1 MSSPKY
7 ASNRVEVG
15 KVHRNVSQE
24 VVVITIDRLRIL
36 VSDYAKKAERA
47 GEWQAALGV
56 FITLVAAISTTTF
69 KETLGVSGEV
79 WKAVFLIATG
89 LSGLWLV
96 RGVIRYFRAE
106 KLEDLLCKIKNSDE
120 G

>member
-1 MSSPKY
+1 MPAPKY
-7 ASNRVEVG
+7 ATNRVEVG

-36 VSDYAKKAERA
+36 ISDHVKKAERA

-56 FITLVAAISTTTF
+56 FSSLLAAISTTTF
-69 KETLGVSGEV
+69 KETLGVPADV
-79 WKAVFLIATG
+79 WRALFLIATA
-89 LSGLWLV
+89 LAGLWLI
-96 RGVIRYFRAE
+96 RGVIRYLKAE